1 MATKPKQAEKK
12 PAFLSDTGVKYDSNK
27 PDFSLL
33 SPIALAQLAQVLTFG
48 AKKYAPNNWRN
59 GIDQSRLVSAALRHI
74 TAFNSGEDTDPE
86 TGLPH
91 MAHAMC
97 CCMFSVE
104 LQQSSLDIDSR
115 FKYDEDQA
123 ALLVALLTNVVEV

>member
-1 MATKPKQAEKK
+1 MAANKRYTKSPLTTK
-12 PAFLSDTGVKYDSNK
+12 SGGTKYDESK
-27 PDFSLL
+27 PDMSLL
-33 SPIALAQLAQVLTFG
+33 SPLALTYLAQVLTFG
-48 AKKYAPNNWRN
+48 AKKYAPNNWRK

-74 TAFNSGEDTDPE
+74 TAFNAGEDVDPE

-104 LQQSSLDIDSR
+104 LQTSETNIDSR
-115 FKYDEDQA
+115 FKASEYQTD
-123 ALLVALLTNVVEV
+123 LLDALLTSTVTP